1 MYEKEEK
8 YMKKV
13 AFATGSRADY
23 GIMREYLRLLNNDE
37 NIDLSILVTGALLDD
52 KYGNQVSLIEDDG
65 FYIESKVKVDLNS
78 TSNKNILLSIGEIIK
93 SFAEVF
99 DKNKLLNGIIKAC
112 YKRPVS
118 SEQMNRMVE
127 NISQCVSNSLRH
139 EIPSSELGGMVMDEL
154 RDIDEVSYVR
164 FASVYREFK
173 DAETFMEELYKLG
186 GGCRV
191 SEGGQKI
198 NGFDDG
204 REK

>member
-1 MYEKEEK
+1 
-8 YMKKV
+8 MKKD
-13 AFATGSRADY
+13 GSR
-23 GIMREYLRLLNNDE
+23 
-37 NIDLSILVTGALLDD
+37 
-52 KYGNQVSLIEDDG
+52 
-65 FYIESKVKVDLNS
+65 
-78 TSNKNILLSIGEIIK
+78 
-93 SFAEVF
+93 EVF

-139 EIPSSELGGMVMDEL
+139 EIPSSEL

>member
-1 MYEKEEK
+1 MKCPVCGYEDSKVIDTRPTENGSIRRRRECLNCQRRFTTFEVIDTVPVLVV
-8 YMKKV
+8 KKD
-13 AFATGSRADY
+13 GSR
-23 GIMREYLRLLNNDE
+23 
-37 NIDLSILVTGALLDD
+37 
-52 KYGNQVSLIEDDG
+52 
-65 FYIESKVKVDLNS
+65 
-78 TSNKNILLSIGEIIK
+78 
-93 SFAEVF
+93 EVF

-173 DAETFMEELYKLG
+173 DAETFMEELYMLG

>member
-1 MYEKEEK
+1 
-8 YMKKV
+8 MKKD
-13 AFATGSRADY
+13 GSR
-23 GIMREYLRLLNNDE
+23 
-37 NIDLSILVTGALLDD
+37 
-52 KYGNQVSLIEDDG
+52 
-65 FYIESKVKVDLNS
+65 
-78 TSNKNILLSIGEIIK
+78 
-93 SFAEVF
+93 EVF

>member
-1 MYEKEEK
+1 
-8 YMKKV
+8 
-13 AFATGSRADY
+13 
-23 GIMREYLRLLNNDE
+23 
-37 NIDLSILVTGALLDD
+37 
-52 KYGNQVSLIEDDG
+52 
-65 FYIESKVKVDLNS
+65 
-78 TSNKNILLSIGEIIK
+78 
-93 SFAEVF
+93 
-99 DKNKLLNGIIKAC
+99 
-112 YKRPVS
+112 
-118 SEQMNRMVE
+118 MNRMVE